1 MANKKIFSIQINGL
15 DESVRSVDVLTEK
28 IQNLQKLINS
38 MKGKGVEIP
47 LEVGG
52 ENLVKELKAISNK
65 VKSATKGALPLDA
78 EKEYLNLLRQRQKAL
93 EAVNKEMGD
102 TGKNAAEF
110 KQETKDLVAQ
120 ETKARNETK
129 QYTNTLA
136 GLKAELKDVTA
147 ARNNAI
153 RGSEEYIRLTQRQL
167 ALTKELKEEEAKTG
181 SFGRNVGNYTES
193 IKEALNATEDLK
205 DEFKDL
211 RGGLIDSSKIFV
223 KTQEEVE
230 AVWES
235 FRGKNFNAD
244 DLLNA
249 GLNIDNVEDE
259 LRRLDEFLRKIPGN
273 QKAIRE
279 QTQEQYKDL
288 KRVSNEFKRRL
299 DMQVKADNQLRTQ
312 ITKRINIGFGDEDM
326 TWSNV
331 TEAIGDIEDK
341 LYQLAAAGQRNS
353 QEFKTLAAL
362 ASEFKTQLRQVD
374 YEIDSMTES
383 SKGIQKMVSYAQGFT
398 AIAQGAQGFGQLF
411 GMEDENSIKGI
422 QTLQSLQSIAM
433 SLQTIKEL
441 SKQGT
446 AFGKMMDEWVTK
458 LQNINIITVKWLTNF
473 EENLK
478 KFTDNRTAPIQK
490 VYDELDRLQK
500 KYEEGLKSAN
510 VNRPKGSGR
519 ILDLDEDDI
528 RKGGDALKFYADQLG
543 MTVEELASLYSKET
557 KISKITVE
565 AKHIWTVFAQTLGLV
580 KNNLDEVNKATDEAA
595 KKKETLLIPEK
606 AASLATEKTTKA
618 TVEYTKGAK
627 LSIKAIQGLGVAF
640 KAFNVVLKSIALFF
654 IVDLVLKLV
663 SGISTLIK
671 KTYQWATGNDKLVD
685 STSAL
690 EGRLNALNTATE
702 NYIRQLERLN
712 QANKLSDMNKAVMQY
727 QYLEKAIHKAA
738 NELKEFIKLRGDQ
751 KKLEDNFS
759 DDGLTQTWDFSSL
772 AEFRAEYEKLL
783 KAVESGTDIK
793 GKKGGEWYEVGK
805 WDIWNWFTAKDAK
818 SDLGVMQKRVIQDIQ
833 DKINN
838 LDLSKGTQELEN
850 FFKIMEDEMYRTSI
864 DNIENLFPEEE
875 WASVLKQ
882 RLETLK
888 NFYDQSTEAAI
899 QAEEVAR
906 QRTKTIRDNYTE
918 GIFDDQERE
927 LKALRQQ
934 WSDEIE
940 LAKKDKELEASINA
954 KYQRL
959 EQEMLERHN
968 KEKLDEIKDYEEKV
982 RDLLRE
988 IRDNYLSAENESLNK
1003 TLEEINNQRNDAIQD
1018 ALNEAQK
1025 LFDEGTDMWETYN
1038 ELVASINAKY
1048 DAEIL
1053 RAKDEYYANL
1063 VEKEQQYFQ
1072 DIEKVR
1078 QQISS
1083 DRLDAQSQNID
1094 IEYNMGINSSSGSFD
1109 FNARYGDLIAAEKQF
1124 NADRLALEL
1133 DYLNKKKK
1141 MDDEYATFEKDDAIL
1156 QENDR
1161 YTKALEDLAQ
1171 FKKDGNATEAE
1182 YNSLLEQ
1189 EEELHKAHMDQI
1201 DARYKS
1207 QLETR
1212 EAQHQNEIKETIS
1225 ASLKENAALY
1235 EVYAQQVQEILSEVG
1250 REVNAFGVMDYG
1262 AAKAQMNEA
1271 LGVIRDGIKDIDDE
1285 IADLDKQKNAGK
1297 ISFIDYKEA
1306 KQQLQQL
1313 KENLEK
1319 EGEGISEM
1327 QSTLLYEVASQWKSM
1342 VDQWVGAISG
1352 LLQTLNDTQM
1362 QLIENQLAEVE
1373 HQLEIQELAYEKA
1386 EEAAEEH
1393 KNKMDDIEDELS
1405 EARGSRRQ
1413 FLIDTYAAQ
1422 QAAYLED
1429 LAAQQKA
1436 AEEKEKLEKKQ
1447 QALEKKRKQQEKKAN
1462 VQQALIN
1469 TFTAV
1474 SNALAVQP
1482 WFVGLALSA
1491 VALGMGMANVAA
1503 IKNTPIYE
1511 DGGVISGP
1519 RHSQGGVKVLGGTA
1533 EVEGGEYITNR
1544 KSTAANLPLLTYIND
1559 QKRELTAED
1568 LMKFFA
1574 SGTPKFHSRSTRMF
1588 ADGGQLPTTNT
1599 EVNRVIQV
1607 NDASNDNVTY
1617 VVQVTDIINATDNLR
1632 KVQTLSGLYNE

>member
-15 DESVRSVDVLTEK
+15 DESVRSVDALTEK

-47 LEVGG
+47 VEVGG

-65 VKSATKGALPLDA
+65 VKSATKGALPLDG
-78 EKEYLNLLRQRQKAL
+78 EKEYLNLLKQRQKAL

-120 ETKARNETK
+120 ETKARNEAKT
-129 QYTNTLA
+129 YTNTLA
-136 GLKAELKDVTA
+136 GLKAELKDLKASIQNIDFNSDVYKETA
-147 ARNNAI
+147 DKI
-153 RGSEEYIRLTQRQL
+153 YVITQRL
-167 ALTKELKEEEAKTG
+167 KELEAEQNT
-181 SFGRNVGNYTES
+181 FGRNVGNYRDAAEYLNDLQ
-193 IKEALNATEDLK
+193 KEAEEAKDEAEKLRKTWEELYKKIDEGKTISDEDIQGKFSVKQLNAELSSLKANMDSAIGEDDYEAIKKYYDALK
-205 DEFKDL
+205 IVSDQFK
-211 RGGLIDSSKIFV
+211 R
-223 KTQEEVE
+223 
-230 AVWES
+230 
-235 FRGKNFNAD
+235 FRGE
-244 DLLNA
+244 
-249 GLNIDNVEDE
+249 V
-259 LRRLDEFLRKIPGN
+259 
-273 QKAIRE
+273 
-279 QTQEQYKDL
+279 
-288 KRVSNEFKRRL
+288 
-299 DMQVKADNQLRTQ
+299 VKADNQLKTQLQRT
-312 ITKRINIGFGDEDM
+312 INGQEY
-326 TWSNV
+326 TWENLTSAV
-331 TEAIGDIEDK
+331 GELEDK
-341 LYQLAAAGQRNS
+341 LYQMAANGQKNTAEFQNIAKAAA
-353 QEFKTLAAL
+353 EL
-362 ASEFKTQLRQVD
+362 KTQLRQVD

-411 GMEDENSIKGI
+411 GMEDEDSLKGI

-433 SLQTIKEL
+433 SLQTVKEL

-446 AFGKMMDEWVTK
+446 AFGKMLDNWIQK
-458 LQNINIITVKWLTNF
+458 LEGLMIVSNNWFDGWYNGVKNIIKSRGELLTYYEDLGKAMKQVSGVEIKLDVNTTEEQLRGYAQALGLGVEESQVFINQTTHLINKLKEQGNTLISAKELWGGVWQNFKNLGPAIKNAASALWQWTKGLVQTKKSTQEIILNGDNLSEAFNGMTVGAKVLSTAFKGLNIAVKAFGAVLAATGIFLVVEAVLALVGLLQDGVKWL
-473 EENLK
+473 
-478 KFTDNRTAPIQK
+478 
-490 VYDELDRLQK
+490 
-500 KYEEGLKSAN
+500 
-510 VNRPKGSGR
+510 
-519 ILDLDEDDI
+519 
-528 RKGGDALKFYADQLG
+528 
-543 MTVEELASLYSKET
+543 
-557 KISKITVE
+557 
-565 AKHIWTVFAQTLGLV
+565 
-580 KNNLDEVNKATDEAA
+580 
-595 KKKETLLIPEK
+595 
-606 AASLATEKTTKA
+606 
-618 TVEYTKGAK
+618 
-627 LSIKAIQGLGVAF
+627 
-640 KAFNVVLKSIALFF
+640 
-654 IVDLVLKLV
+654 
-663 SGISTLIK
+663 
-671 KTYQWATGNDKLVD
+671 YQWATGNDKLVD
-685 STSAL
+685 ATTTL

-712 QANKLSDMNKAVMQY
+712 QANKLSDMDKAAMQY

-738 NELKEFIKLRGDQ
+738 NELKEFVKLRGDQ

-759 DDGLTQTWDFSSL
+759 DDGLTQTWDFKSL
-772 AEFRAEYEKLL
+772 EQFRAEYEKLL
-783 KAVESGTDIK
+783 KAVESGTDVK
-793 GKKGGEWYEVGK
+793 QQGGNWLEKLWYTK
-805 WDIWNWFTAKDAK
+805 KDAK

-838 LDLSKGTQELEN
+838 LDLSKGTQELEK

-864 DNIENLFPEEE
+864 DNIENLFPEKE

-882 RLETLK
+882 RLEALK

-927 LKALRQQ
+927 TEALQNQKR
-934 WSDEIE
+934 DEIE
-940 LAKKDKELEASINA
+940 LAKEDKELEASIKA

-1018 ALNEAQK
+1018 AWDEAQK

-1048 DAEIL
+1048 DAEIE
-1053 RAKDEYYANL
+1053 REKTEYYANL
-1063 VEKEQQYFQ
+1063 VEKEKQYFQ

-1094 IEYNMGINSSSGSFD
+1094 IEYNMAVNSSSGSFD

-1171 FKKDGNATEAE
+1171 FKEDGYATEVE
-1182 YNSLLEQ
+1182 YNNLLTQ
-1189 EEELHKAHMDQI
+1189 EEELHKAYMEQI

-1225 ASLKENAALY
+1225 TSLKESAALY
-1235 EVYAQQVQEILSEVG
+1235 EVYSQEIQDIMSNVG
-1250 REVNAFGVMDYG
+1250 RNVNAFGVLDYG
-1262 AAKAQMNEA
+1262 ATKAQLDKA
-1271 LGVIRDGIKDIDDE
+1271 LGVVRDGIKDIDDE
-1285 IADLDKQKNAGK
+1285 MLNLDKQKASGK
-1297 ISFIDYKEA
+1297 ISFIDHKEA

-1313 KENLEK
+1313 RKDLEN

-1327 QSTLLYEVASQWKSM
+1327 QSTLLSEVGSQWKSM

-1373 HQLEIQELAYEKA
+1373 HQLEIQEEAYERA

-1393 KNKMDDIEDELS
+1393 KNKMDGIEDELS

-1429 LAAQQKA
+1429 IAAQQKA

-1462 VQQALIN
+1462 VQQAIIN

-1491 VALGMGMANVAA
+1491 VALGLGMANVMA

-1544 KSTAANLPLLTYIND
+1544 KSTAANLPLLTYINE

>member
-15 DESVRSVDVLTEK
+15 DESVRSVDALTEK

-136 GLKAELKDVTA
+136 GLKAELKDLKASIQNVDFNSDVYKETA
-147 ARNNAI
+147 DKI
-153 RGSEEYIRLTQRQL
+153 YVITQRL
-167 ALTKELKEEEAKTG
+167 KELEAEQNT
-181 SFGRNVGNYTES
+181 FGRNVGNYRDAAEYLNDLQQES
-193 IKEALNATEDLK
+193 KEAKEEAEQLRKNWEELYQAIDSGRKISDEDIRGKFSINQLNDELSSLK
-205 DEFKDL
+205 KQMDDAIGEKDYDGLKKYYDALKIVSDQFKRL
-211 RGGLIDSSKIFV
+211 RG
-223 KTQEEVE
+223 EV
-230 AVWES
+230 
-235 FRGKNFNAD
+235 
-244 DLLNA
+244 
-249 GLNIDNVEDE
+249 
-259 LRRLDEFLRKIPGN
+259 
-273 QKAIRE
+273 
-279 QTQEQYKDL
+279 
-288 KRVSNEFKRRL
+288 
-299 DMQVKADNQLRTQ
+299 VKADNQLKTQLQRT
-312 ITKRINIGFGDEDM
+312 INGQEY
-326 TWSNV
+326 TWENLTAAV
-331 TEAIGDIEDK
+331 GELEDK
-341 LYQLAAAGQRNS
+341 LYQMAANGQKNTVEFQNIAKAAA
-353 QEFKTLAAL
+353 EL
-362 ASEFKTQLRQVD
+362 KTQLRQVD

-383 SKGIQKMVSYAQGFT
+383 SKGIAKMVSYAQGFT

-411 GMEDENSIKGI
+411 GMEDENTLKGI

-433 SLQTIKEL
+433 SLQAIKEL

-446 AFGKMMDEWVTK
+446 AFGQMMDEWIK
-458 LQNINIITVKWLTNF
+458 KIQALNIISLKWFNNF

-478 KFTDNRTAPIQK
+478 GFEEVNFKPLKRFNQN
-490 VYDELDRLQK
+490 LDDTTN
-500 KYEEGLKSAN
+500 KYLDTLKRYNDALKRVNEGKKSAKLLG
-510 VNRPKGSGR
+510 V
-519 ILDLDEDDI
+519 DEDDI
-528 RKGGDALKFYADQLG
+528 KKGGKQLEFYAEKLG
-543 MTVEELASLYSKET
+543 MTVEELSSLYTEQEKVNDVVIDSKKVWDLFLASTGLFKKRLERLNLSLKGVRENT
-557 KISKITVE
+557 GPLLL
-565 AKHIWTVFAQTLGLV
+565 AQ
-580 KNNLDEVNKATDEAA
+580 NATATATSEAA
-595 KKKETLLIPEK
+595 QATITYTAG
-606 AASLATEKTTKA
+606 AA
-618 TVEYTKGAK
+618 
-627 LSIKAIQGLGVAF
+627 KAIKTIKGMSV
-640 KAFNVVLKSIALFF
+640 AFNVLNTAIKSIALFF
-654 IVDLVLKLV
+654 LVDIILKLV
-663 SGISTLIK
+663 SGIGRAVKGI
-671 KTYQWATGNDKLVD
+671 YEWATGNAKLID
-685 STSAL
+685 TTTTL
-690 EGRLNALNTATE
+690 EGRINALNTATD
-702 NYIRQLERLN
+702 NYIKHLERLN
-712 QANKLSDMNKAVMQY
+712 QANKLSDMDKAAMHY
-727 QYLEKAIHKAA
+727 QYLEKAIHKTA

-751 KKLEDNFS
+751 KKLEENFS
-759 DDGLTQTWDFSSL
+759 DDGLTQTWDFKSL
-772 AEFRAEYEKLL
+772 EQFRAEYEKLL
-783 KAVESGTDIK
+783 KAVESETDVK
-793 GKKGGEWYEVGK
+793 QQNKSLSWLEKLWYTK
-805 WDIWNWFTAKDAK
+805 DDAK

-927 LKALRQQ
+927 LTALRQQ
-934 WSDEIE
+934 WEDERKAAVDDAE
-940 LAKKDKELEASINA
+940 LKASIDA

-1048 DAEIL
+1048 DAEIE
-1053 RAKDEYYANL
+1053 REKTEYYANL
-1063 VEKEQQYFQ
+1063 VEKEKQYFQ

-1171 FKKDGNATEAE
+1171 FKEDGNATEAE

-1207 QLETR
+1207 QLEIR

-1225 ASLKENAALY
+1225 ESLKENAALY

-1262 AAKAQMNEA
+1262 ATKAQMNEA

-1327 QSTLLYEVASQWKSM
+1327 QTALLYDVAMQWKSM

-1373 HQLEIQELAYEKA
+1373 HQLEIQEQAYEKA

>member
-15 DESVRSVDVLTEK
+15 DESVRSVDALTEK

-78 EKEYLNLLRQRQKAL
+78 EKEYLNLLKQRQKAL
-93 EAVNKEMGD
+93 DAVNKEMGD

-110 KQETKDLVAQ
+110 RQETKELVAQ
-120 ETKARNETK
+120 EVKARNEAKT
-129 QYTNTLA
+129 YTNTLA
-136 GLKAELKDVTA
+136 GLKAELKDLKASIQNIDFNSDVYKETA
-147 ARNNAI
+147 DKI
-153 RGSEEYIRLTQRQL
+153 YVITQRL
-167 ALTKELKEEEAKTG
+167 KELEAEQNT
-181 SFGRNVGNYTES
+181 FGRNVGNYRDAAEYLNDLQ
-193 IKEALNATEDLK
+193 KEAEEAKEEAEKLRKTWEELYKKIDEGKTISDEDIRGKFSVNQLNAELSSLKANMDDAISEEDYEAIKKYYDALK
-205 DEFKDL
+205 IVSDQFK
-211 RGGLIDSSKIFV
+211 R
-223 KTQEEVE
+223 
-230 AVWES
+230 
-235 FRGKNFNAD
+235 FRGE
-244 DLLNA
+244 
-249 GLNIDNVEDE
+249 V
-259 LRRLDEFLRKIPGN
+259 
-273 QKAIRE
+273 
-279 QTQEQYKDL
+279 
-288 KRVSNEFKRRL
+288 
-299 DMQVKADNQLRTQ
+299 VKADNQLKTQLQRT
-312 ITKRINIGFGDEDM
+312 INGQEY
-326 TWSNV
+326 TWENLTSAV
-331 TEAIGDIEDK
+331 GELEDK
-341 LYQLAAAGQRNS
+341 LYQMAANGQKNTAEFQNIAKAAA
-353 QEFKTLAAL
+353 EL
-362 ASEFKTQLRQVD
+362 KTQLRQVD

-383 SKGIQKMVSYAQGFT
+383 SKGIAKMVSYAQGFT

-411 GMEDENSIKGI
+411 GMEDENSLKGI

-441 SKQGT
+441 SRQGT
-446 AFGKMMDEWVTK
+446 AFGKMLDNWVTK
-458 LQNINIITVKWLTNF
+458 LEAFAVASSNVFKDWSSQLTDIHKLSDFTFQSMADGMIEVTKNSSKFQKFIIDPTDIGDLKTYAEVFQLTANETDKFEIALKELSHQQDITNAGVKTAGDYWKEFGFTLQKIWATMKMGGRELRDIAFNTLPFLSKIFPKVNTSISATADGLVTMGTGAKLASVGVKVLNVSLKALAAALAATGVFLLVEALIWLVGVLSDGVKWL
-473 EENLK
+473 
-478 KFTDNRTAPIQK
+478 
-490 VYDELDRLQK
+490 
-500 KYEEGLKSAN
+500 
-510 VNRPKGSGR
+510 
-519 ILDLDEDDI
+519 
-528 RKGGDALKFYADQLG
+528 
-543 MTVEELASLYSKET
+543 
-557 KISKITVE
+557 
-565 AKHIWTVFAQTLGLV
+565 
-580 KNNLDEVNKATDEAA
+580 
-595 KKKETLLIPEK
+595 
-606 AASLATEKTTKA
+606 
-618 TVEYTKGAK
+618 
-627 LSIKAIQGLGVAF
+627 
-640 KAFNVVLKSIALFF
+640 
-654 IVDLVLKLV
+654 
-663 SGISTLIK
+663 
-671 KTYQWATGNDKLVD
+671 YQWAVGNDKLVD

-712 QANKLSDMNKAVMQY
+712 QANKLSDMDKAAMQY

-738 NELKEFIKLRGDQ
+738 NELKEFVKLRGDQ

-783 KAVESGTDIK
+783 KAVESGTDVK
-793 GKKGGEWYEVGK
+793 QQGGNWLEKLWYTK
-805 WDIWNWFTAKDAK
+805 KDAK

-918 GIFDDQERE
+918 GIFDDQKRE
-927 LKALRQQ
+927 TEALQNQKR
-934 WSDEIE
+934 DEIE

-954 KYQRL
+954 KYRRL
-959 EQEMLERHN
+959 EQELSDRYH
-968 KEKLDEIKDYEEKV
+968 KEELDKLKDAEEKK

-988 IRDNYLSAENESLNK
+988 IRDNYLSAESESLAK

-1018 ALNEAQK
+1018 AWYEAEK
-1025 LFDEGTDMWETYN
+1025 LLDEGVNMWETYN

-1048 DAEIL
+1048 DAEIE
-1053 RAKDEYYANL
+1053 REKTEYYANL

-1094 IEYNMGINSSSGSFD
+1094 IEYNMGVNSSSGSFD

-1171 FKKDGNATEAE
+1171 FKEDGYATEVE
-1182 YNSLLEQ
+1182 YNNLLEQ
-1189 EEELHKAHMDQI
+1189 EEELHKAHMEQI

-1225 ASLKENAALY
+1225 TSLKENAALY
-1235 EVYAQQVQEILSEVG
+1235 EVYSQQVQDILSEVG
-1250 REVNAFGVMDYG
+1250 REVNAFGVMDFG
-1262 AAKAQMNEA
+1262 AAKTQMNEA
-1271 LGVIRDGIKDIDDE
+1271 LKVVKQGMKDIDDE
-1285 IADLDKQKNAGK
+1285 MADLDKQKNAGK

-1313 KENLEK
+1313 KENLEQ
-1319 EGEGISEM
+1319 EGRNIAEM
-1327 QSTLLYEVASQWKSM
+1327 QTALLYEVAMQWKSM
-1342 VDQWVGAISG
+1342 VDQWVGTISS

-1362 QLIENQLAEVE
+1362 QIIENQLAEVE
-1373 HQLEIQELAYEKA
+1373 YQLEIQEEAYDRA

-1393 KNKMDDIEDELS
+1393 KNKMDDIEDELA

-1491 VALGMGMANVAA
+1491 VALGIGMANVAA

>member
-15 DESVRSVDVLTEK
+15 DESVRSVDALTEK

-120 ETKARNETK
+120 ETKARNEAK

-136 GLKAELKDVTA
+136 GLKAELKDLKASIQNIDFNSEVYKETA
-147 ARNNAI
+147 DKI
-153 RGSEEYIRLTQRQL
+153 YVITQRL
-167 ALTKELKEEEAKTG
+167 KELEAEQNT
-181 SFGRNVGNYTES
+181 FGRNVGNYRDAAEYLNDLQ
-193 IKEALNATEDLK
+193 KEAEEAKEEAEKLRKTWEELYKKIDEGKTISDEDIRGKFSVNQLNAELSSLKANMDDAISEEDYEAIKKYYDALK
-205 DEFKDL
+205 IVSDQFK
-211 RGGLIDSSKIFV
+211 R
-223 KTQEEVE
+223 
-230 AVWES
+230 
-235 FRGKNFNAD
+235 FRGE
-244 DLLNA
+244 
-249 GLNIDNVEDE
+249 V
-259 LRRLDEFLRKIPGN
+259 
-273 QKAIRE
+273 
-279 QTQEQYKDL
+279 
-288 KRVSNEFKRRL
+288 
-299 DMQVKADNQLRTQ
+299 VKADNQLKTQLQRT
-312 ITKRINIGFGDEDM
+312 INGQEY
-326 TWSNV
+326 TWENLTSAV
-331 TEAIGDIEDK
+331 GELEDK
-341 LYQLAAAGQRNS
+341 LYQMAANGQKNTVEFQNIAKAAA
-353 QEFKTLAAL
+353 EL
-362 ASEFKTQLRQVD
+362 KTQLRQVD

-383 SKGIQKMVSYAQGFT
+383 SKGIAKMVSYAQGFT

-411 GMEDENSIKGI
+411 GMEDENSLKGI

-446 AFGKMMDEWVTK
+446 AFGKMLDNWIKK
-458 LQNINIITVKWLTNF
+458 LEGLMIVSNNWFDGWYNGVKNIIKSRGELLTYYEDLGKAIKQVDGGQIKLDVNTTEEELRSYAQALGLGVEESQVFINQTTQLINKLKEQGNTLITAKELWGGVWQNFKNLGPAIKNAASALWQWAKGLVQTKKNTQEIILNGDNLSKAFNGMTVGAKTLSIAFKGLNIAVKAFGAVLAATGIFLVVEAVLALVGLLQDGVKWL
-473 EENLK
+473 
-478 KFTDNRTAPIQK
+478 
-490 VYDELDRLQK
+490 
-500 KYEEGLKSAN
+500 
-510 VNRPKGSGR
+510 
-519 ILDLDEDDI
+519 
-528 RKGGDALKFYADQLG
+528 
-543 MTVEELASLYSKET
+543 
-557 KISKITVE
+557 
-565 AKHIWTVFAQTLGLV
+565 
-580 KNNLDEVNKATDEAA
+580 
-595 KKKETLLIPEK
+595 
-606 AASLATEKTTKA
+606 
-618 TVEYTKGAK
+618 
-627 LSIKAIQGLGVAF
+627 
-640 KAFNVVLKSIALFF
+640 
-654 IVDLVLKLV
+654 
-663 SGISTLIK
+663 
-671 KTYQWATGNDKLVD
+671 YQWAVGNDKLVD
-685 STSAL
+685 GTSAL

-712 QANKLSDMNKAVMQY
+712 QANKLSDMDKAAMQY
-727 QYLEKAIHKAA
+727 QYLEKVIHKAA
-738 NELKEFIKLRGDQ
+738 NELKEFVKLRGDQ

-759 DDGLTQTWDFSSL
+759 DDGLTQTWDFKSL
-772 AEFRAEYEKLL
+772 EQFRSEYEKLL
-783 KAVESGTDIK
+783 KAVESGTDVK
-793 GKKGGEWYEVGK
+793 QQGG
-805 WDIWNWFTAKDAK
+805 NWFEKLWYTKKDAK

-875 WASVLKQ
+875 WASVLRQ

-1038 ELVASINAKY
+1038 ELLVSINAKY

-1094 IEYNMGINSSSGSFD
+1094 IEYNMAVNSSSGSFD

-1171 FKKDGNATEAE
+1171 FKKDGNATEVE
-1182 YNSLLEQ
+1182 YNNLLEQ
-1189 EEELHKAHMDQI
+1189 EEELHKAHMEQI

-1225 ASLKENAALY
+1225 TSLKENAALY
-1235 EVYAQQVQEILSEVG
+1235 EVYSQQVQEILSEVG
-1250 REVNAFGVMDYG
+1250 REVNAFGVMDFG
-1262 AAKAQMNEA
+1262 AAKTQMNEA
-1271 LGVIRDGIKDIDDE
+1271 LKVVKQGMKDIDDE
-1285 IADLDKQKNAGK
+1285 MADLDKQKNAGK

-1313 KENLEK
+1313 KENLEQ
-1319 EGEGISEM
+1319 EGRNIAEM
-1327 QSTLLYEVASQWKSM
+1327 QTALLYEVAMQWKSM
-1342 VDQWVGAISG
+1342 VDQWVGTISS

-1362 QLIENQLAEVE
+1362 QIIENQLAEVE
-1373 HQLEIQELAYEKA
+1373 YQLEIQEQAYEKA

-1511 DGGVISGP
+1511 SGGVLGGGVISGP